1 MNAVV
6 DSPVKPETRPYIDA
20 FERGVG
26 HRAEIEPGWLAGS
39 RRRGLARFA
48 ETGFPSRKSE
58 SWRYLDLQSLVEQPL
73 LPADPTP
80 GANLD
85 WAREHLTR
93 LLLPG
98 KGARLVIV
106 DGLAAPELSS
116 LDLPEGVWFGP
127 TCSMLADREDL
138 FREAVAELPVDAA
151 HPFAALNTA
160 FFADGYI
167 LQLAPGIAL
176 EDPIEI
182 VHLGSGA
189 AAGSFHTRS
198 LISLGEGSTASILE
212 VYAGEGRYWRN
223 DVVAAHLASN
233 AELARTVV
241 VEEAAEA
248 VHLAQLDATLCAGA
262 RFTGFALLLGGRT
275 IRHEANITIA
285 GEGAQCRLDGAF
297 VLSGSDEA
305 NIVPPVEH
313 AAPRRPNPEP
323 VK

>member
-58 SWRYLDLQSLVEQPL
+58 SWRYLDLQSWVEQPL
-73 LPADPTP
+73 LPADPKP

-85 WAREHLTR
+85 WARDHLTG

-98 KGARLVIV
+98 KGPRLVIV
-106 DGLAAPELSS
+106 DGLAVPELSS

-127 TCSMLADREDL
+127 TRSMIAEHEDL
-138 FREAVAELPVDAA
+138 FRAAVAEATGDAA
-151 HPFAALNTA
+151 HPFAALNAA

-167 LQLAPGIAL
+167 LQVAPRVAL
-176 EDPIEI
+176 DEPIEI

-189 AAGSFHTRS
+189 TSGSF
-198 LISLGEGSTASILE
+198 
-212 VYAGEGRYWRN
+212 
-223 DVVAAHLASN
+223 
-233 AELARTVV
+233 
-241 VEEAAEA
+241 
-248 VHLAQLDATLCAGA
+248 
-262 RFTGFALLLGGRT
+262 
-275 IRHEANITIA
+275 
-285 GEGAQCRLDGAF
+285 
-297 VLSGSDEA
+297 
-305 NIVPPVEH
+305 
-313 AAPRRPNPEP
+313 
-323 VK
+323 